1 MQDILG
7 SGPDIFVVPER
18 AQAYSYARPRHLNL
32 MWCESRLAGDQVG
45 NRAARYHTNEKGR
58 ELSGT

>member
-18 AQAYSYARPRHLNL
+18 AQADSYARPRHLNL

-45 NRAARYHTNEKGR
+45 NRAARYHTNEKG
-58 ELSGT
+58 